1 MERSTF
7 MVDRRGL
14 PITKRYGAV
23 DLYGRPPRPTHH
35 KKIWSGRPLW
45 STAAT
50 YPSQKDMERSTFMVD
65 RRDLSITKRYGAVD
79 LYGRPPRPIDHK
91 KIWSGRP
98 LWSTAAAYHHKKIW
112 SGRPLW
118 STAATYPSQKDME

>member
-23 DLYGRPPRPTHH
+23 DLYGRPLRPTHH

-50 YPSQKDMERSTFMVD
+50 YRSQKDMERSTFMVD

-79 LYGRPPRPIDHK
+79 LYGRPPRPTITKRYGAVDLY
-91 KIWSGRP
+91 GRP
-98 LWSTAAAYHHKKIW
+98 PRPIHHKKIW
-112 SGRPLW
+112 S
-118 STAATYPSQKDME
+118 